1 MPGPALLVPAALA
14 AAALLLLAGS
24 KGSGSST
31 IPGEDP
37 SNPSQVGQPMPA
49 AVRAAFETL
58 LATGKDPDAMERVA
72 AEYEKYG
79 WRAEADA
86 LRTRARQLRASAPK
100 PGPAPQPSAPPPP
113 PAPPSPPPPP
123 PVSPGP
129 FIPEIPMPPPPPAA
143 AAPAV
148 GTAKVTA
155 PSGIYVR
162 SAPNTSAA
170 IVSREGTLGITLGV
184 LDWNAAPADSA
195 APTGWA
201 KVLTPAGLQGYASKE
216 WLSFSAGLPGMPA
229 MPAIPGLPSFPAP
242 APAAASPQTATVTAP
257 SGLAVRAAP
266 SASATQ
272 TSYEA
277 KQGVTLIVLNW
288 NAAPPDSA
296 AGQGW
301 AQVRTPA
308 GVTGFASKQWLQL
321 NPAISGVVIG
331 AAGPRM
337 ARCIASGG
345 CNLRGFPQGGAAIS
359 VVAPGEM
366 VQVLAIAP
374 GGKAAGGPGPG
385 GMAKVRKGALAGWMP
400 AEWLQML

>member
-24 KGSGSST
+24 KSSSSL
-31 IPGEDP
+31 PGDDP
-37 SNPSQVGQPMPA
+37 SNPAQVGQPMPA

-79 WRAEADA
+79 WSAEADA

-100 PGPAPQPSAPPPP
+100 PGPAPQPSTPPPPP
-113 PAPPSPPPPP
+113 PAPPAPAPAPAPA
-123 PVSPGP
+123 PV
-129 FIPEIPMPPPPPAA
+129 IPDLPMPPPPAA

-162 SAPNTSAA
+162 SAPNASAA
-170 IVSREGTLGITLGV
+170 ILSTEGTFGITLGV

-195 APTGWA
+195 APQGWA
-201 KVLTPAGLQGYASKE
+201 KVLTPAGKQGFASKQ
-216 WLSFSAGLPGMPA
+216 WLAFSAGLPGMPA
-229 MPAIPGLPSFPAP
+229 LPGLPVIPSPSPAP
-242 APAAASPQTATVTAP
+242 GTGPQTATVTAP
-257 SGLAVRAAP
+257 SGVAVRAAP
-266 SASATQ
+266 SASAQQ

-331 AAGPRM
+331 AAGPRL
-337 ARCIASGG
+337 ARCVAAGG

-359 VVAPGEM
+359 VVGPGET
-366 VQVLAIAP
+366 VQVLALAP
-374 GGKAAGGPGPG
+374 GGKSANGPGPG